1 MKPERFSQKFVNL
14 RKEVRDAI
22 IFIHLNYHHTITL
35 SDVAKEVNLS
45 KEYLCRLFKK
55 ETDLQ
60 LFRYLNILRMKRAAF
75 LITENSDRAY
85 VREVAAAVGIDDQFY
100 FTRVFKKYYGVS
112 PSEYGKV
119 SGNDR

>member
-1 MKPERFSQKFVNL
+1 MNQERFTLKFASL

-22 IFIHLNYHHTITL
+22 IFIHLNYNHAITL
-35 SDVAKEVNLS
+35 CDVAKEVNLS

-60 LFRYLNILRMKRAAF
+60 IFRYLSILRMKRAAS
-75 LITENSDRAY
+75 LITKNTGRTY

-100 FTRVFKKYYGVS
+100 FTRLFKKYYGIS
-112 PSEYGKV
+112 PSEYGKAV
-119 SGNDR
+119 GK